1 LTRERRRASRA
12 DRARDRAKVTVF
24 RREGDE
30 ANRRRESRIDT
41 PRRATRAR
49 ARANEDAR
57 GRTTANGMSTTATR
71 RRLSWR
77 DALDETRTYDDDDDD
92 GDGANDGRARRGGVA
107 DEENA
112 TARRAKGQKTSA
124 SPRRA
129 LAAVDANARTTSPT
143 TRCNTFL
150 AGSTPGAMSAKH
162 ASRVRAVVDVDEP
175 EEEAEVA
182 EISFDFEDESAMM
195 SPASVDD
202 AELESDS
209 TGDVTVVMSSKRGRL
224 SRVNETF
231 NVFKSLAQLAISP
244 SELDVSKRRAPTPMN
259 TPATTL
265 TFDDD
270 LDSPVVQARTEAD
283 LRDTVE
289 KIANSLVSVE
299 DVTPSYTTRAHAHRV
314 VKALGAAIF
323 MLAVSARLYF
333 AWNVAIAASRPRYA
347 IDGTAFAYRWFWRSR
362 TNWNVPFAF
371 AGYAS
376 YGEFMIQRALDVELR
391 RATTRAAA
399 FRAAVSSTRRVAV
412 ILAYVSGVLGIL
424 GVVAKASE
432 DPHPGETTTKRG
444 ATSPFVFVPKVMM
457 MMTTTTPTDPGRR
470 RRPSFGASALL
481 DDLKDLAPTSGLET
495 GDAEGRGEG
504 LDAFAVLRV

>member
-1 LTRERRRASRA
+1 MAS
-12 DRARDRAKVTVF
+12 
-24 RREGDE
+24 
-30 ANRRRESRIDT
+30 
-41 PRRATRAR
+41 AT
-49 ARANEDAR
+49 
-57 GRTTANGMSTTATR
+57 TKATR

-77 DALDETRTYDDDDDD
+77 DALDETRTYDDDD
-92 GDGANDGRARRGGVA
+92 GDGAKDGWARRGGAA

-129 LAAVDANARTTSPT
+129 LAAVDANATMTSPT

-162 ASRVRAVVDVDEP
+162 ASRVRALVEVDEP

-270 LDSPVVQARTEAD
+270 VDSPVVQARTEAD

-289 KIANSLVSVE
+289 KIASSLVDVE
-299 DVTPSYTTRAHAHRV
+299 DVMSSYTTRVRAHRV
-314 VKALGAAIF
+314 AKALGAAIF
-323 MLAVSARLYF
+323 MLAISARLYF
-333 AWNVAIAASRPRYA
+333 AWNVAIAAFRPRYA

-376 YGEFMIQRALDVELR
+376 YGEFMIQRALDVESR

-399 FRAAVSSTRRVAV
+399 FRAAVSATRRVAV
-412 ILAYVSGVLGIL
+412 VLAYVSGVLGIF
-424 GVVAKASE
+424 GSRREGERGPPSGRDDDEARRDVAVRLRAESH
-432 DPHPGETTTKRG
+432 DDDDDDD
-444 ATSPFVFVPKVMM
+444 A
-457 MMTTTTPTDPGRR
+457 TDPGRR
-470 RRPSFGASALL
+470 RRPSFGASAVL
-481 DDLKDLAPTSGLET
+481 DTSDRTSSTHREM
-495 GDAEGRGEG
+495 DGEA
-504 LDAFAVLRV
+504 DEFAVVRV

>member
-1 LTRERRRASRA
+1 MIAMFFLKLNGRTRRASRVGSRGDGRQSYGFFA
-12 DRARDRAKVTVF
+12 ARGTKRRIVESTRTTRAAHRDA
-24 RREGDE
+24 RRE
-30 ANRRRESRIDT
+30 RRE
-41 PRRATRAR
+41 RRERF
-49 ARANEDAR
+49 ANETMASA
-57 GRTTANGMSTTATR
+57 TTKATR

-77 DALDETRTYDDDDDD
+77 DALDETRTYDDDD
-92 GDGANDGRARRGGVA
+92 GDGAKDGWARRGGAA

-129 LAAVDANARTTSPT
+129 LAAVDANATMTSPT

-162 ASRVRAVVDVDEP
+162 ASRVRALVEVDEP

-270 LDSPVVQARTEAD
+270 VDSPVVQARTEAD

-289 KIANSLVSVE
+289 KIASSLVDVE
-299 DVTPSYTTRAHAHRV
+299 DVMSSYTTRVRAHRV
-314 VKALGAAIF
+314 AKALGAAIF
-323 MLAVSARLYF
+323 MLAISARLYF
-333 AWNVAIAASRPRYA
+333 AWNVAIAAFRPRYA

-371 AGYAS
+371 EGYAS
-376 YGEFMIQRALDVELR
+376 YGEFMIQRALDVESR
-391 RATTRAAA
+391 RAMTRAAA
-399 FRAAVSSTRRVAV
+399 FRAAVSATRRVAV
-412 ILAYVSGVLGIL
+412 VLAYISGVFGIF

-432 DPHPGETTTKRG
+432 DPHPGETTKRG

-457 MMTTTTPTDPGRR
+457 MMTTTTDPERP
-470 RRPSFGASALL
+470 RRPSFGASAVL
-481 DDLKDLAPTSGLET
+481 DTSDRTSSTHREM
-495 GDAEGRGEG
+495 DGEA
-504 LDAFAVLRV
+504 DEFAVVRV